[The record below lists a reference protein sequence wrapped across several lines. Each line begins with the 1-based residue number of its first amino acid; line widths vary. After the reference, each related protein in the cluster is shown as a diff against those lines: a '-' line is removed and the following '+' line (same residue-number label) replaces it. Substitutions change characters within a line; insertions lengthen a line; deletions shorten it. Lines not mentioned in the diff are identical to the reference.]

1 MLILENNGVS
11 VKISGGDE
19 SPATLKGLTAE
30 GESYLYFGGT
40 NYLGLAHRSELLEAA
55 SRAFER
61 FGFSAGASRLTS
73 GESAVLLAL
82 EDRMA
87 QFASSQSALILPS
100 GYISNF
106 AVVDAIEDLV
116 DAWVIQRNAHRSILA
131 AIAQSKKVVYV
142 IDDANGENAVQ
153 VGGKS
158 IQYPSFKTCP
168 ERFRKGYFL
177 EPIDAM
183 TGSITDPRPI
193 LESLSTDDFLILD
206 EAHSLGVLG
215 DCGKGAKELFG
226 FASSTNLIRTG
237 TFSKAF
243 GTQGGFVLASGDVI
257 ARIIERSGAYRSSTP
272 LSPVIAAA
280 TLESLRILI
289 ESPESTIQ
297 KLQSNMQLMRKSVS
311 HLNISSNP
319 HVPIFYISGLDS
331 LSEIQTA
338 LKKQR
343 ICVPQVGSYFAGA
356 KRIGL
361 RWTIQAN
368 HTKEQMELLSKT
380 ILSSC

>member
-11 VKISGGDE
+11 VKI
-19 SPATLKGLTAE
+19 E

-40 NYLGLAHRSELLEAA
+40 NYLGLAHRHELLDAATEA
-55 SRAFER
+55 FNR

-82 EDRMA
+82 EKRMA
-87 QFASSQSALILPS
+87 QFSGSESALILPS

-116 DAWVIQRNAHRSILA
+116 DAWVIQKNAHRSILA
-131 AIAQSKKVVYV
+131 AIAQSKKVVYLL
-142 IDDANGENAVQ
+142 DDHSGDGRIQ
-153 VGGKS
+153 IGGKS

-183 TGSITDPRPI
+183 TGSVCDPRPI
-193 LESLSTDDFLILD
+193 FESMTSNDFLVLD

-215 DCGKGAKELFG
+215 DGGKGARELFG
-226 FASSTNLIRTG
+226 LASASNLIRTG

-243 GTQGGFVLASGDVI
+243 GTQGGFVLGSGNI
-257 ARIIERSGAYRSSTP
+257 IGRIIERSGAYRSSTP

-280 TLESLRILI
+280 TMESLRLLI

-297 KLQSNMQLMRKSVS
+297 KLQSNMQIMRKSLAN
-311 HLNISSNP
+311 LNISSNP
-319 HVPIFYISGLDS
+319 HVPIFYASGLES
-331 LSEIQTA
+331 LPAIQSE
-338 LKKQR
+338 LREKR

-356 KRIGL
+356 KNIGL

-368 HTKEQMELLSKT
+368 HSKEQMDLLSKT
-380 ILSSC
+380 ILSKC

>member
-11 VKISGGDE
+11 VKI
-19 SPATLKGLTAE
+19 E
-30 GESYLYFGGT
+30 GETYLYFGGT
-40 NYLGLAHRSELLEAA
+40 NYLGLAHRRELLEAA
-55 SRAFER
+55 NEAFQR

-73 GESAVLLAL
+73 GESAVLIAL
-82 EDRMA
+82 ENRIA
-87 QFASSQSALILPS
+87 QFVGSKSALILPS

-116 DAWVIQRNAHRSILA
+116 DAWVIQPNAHRSILA
-131 AIAQSKKVVYV
+131 AIAQSKKMVYV
-142 IDDANGENAVQ
+142 IDDANGDNKVNL
-153 VGGKS
+153 GGKTLS
-158 IQYPSFKTCP
+158 FPSLKTCP
-168 ERFRKGYFL
+168 ERFRKGFFL

-183 TGSITDPRPI
+183 NGNVSDPRPI
-193 LESLSTDDFLILD
+193 FEELDSSDFLILD

-215 DCGKGAKELFG
+215 DSGKGAREFFG
-226 FASSTNLIRTG
+226 LASASNLITTG

-257 ARIIERSGAYRSSTP
+257 GRIIERSGAYRSSTP

-280 TLESLRILI
+280 TMESLRLLM

-297 KLQSNMQLMRKSVS
+297 KLQSNMQIMRKSVAQ
-311 HLNISSNP
+311 LNTSSNP
-319 HVPIFYISGLDS
+319 HVPIFYVSGLDS
-331 LSEIQTA
+331 LPAIQTA
-338 LKKQR
+338 LKEQH

-356 KRIGL
+356 SNIGL

-368 HTKEQMELLSKT
+368 HSQEQMELLSNT
-380 ILSSC
+380 ILKSMEVKKRRQ